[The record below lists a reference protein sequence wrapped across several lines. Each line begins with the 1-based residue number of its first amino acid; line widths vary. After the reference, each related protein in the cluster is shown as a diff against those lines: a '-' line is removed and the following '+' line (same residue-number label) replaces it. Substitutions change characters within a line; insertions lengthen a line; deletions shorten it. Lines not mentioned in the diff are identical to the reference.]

1 MKTQAKLS
9 NNESLPRT
17 LWLTGLGSIAVAGNG
32 VKRVA
37 SDLIKQVQ
45 PLLDRGGKLE
55 ESAAAAGHSVKSE
68 IFERVDELIKT
79 VESSVD
85 TGLRT
90 FGFSTRTEI
99 DELNKKI
106 EQLAKAVE
114 SLQSSKK

>member
-1 MKTQAKLS
+1 MKTQVNLS
-9 NNESLPRT
+9 NQESIPRT
-17 LWLTGLGSIAVAGNG
+17 LWLTGLGSVAVAGNQILRIAAG
-32 VKRVA
+32 V
-37 SDLIKQVQ
+37 IGQVQ
-45 PLLDRGGKLE
+45 PLLLRGGKLE
-55 ESAAAAGHSVKSE
+55 ESAAATGRSVKSE

-106 EQLAKAVE
+106 EQLAKEVE
-114 SLQSSKK
+114 TLQSSKK